1 MGVMDLV
8 ALGLRAAQFVF
19 AVISLGLDG
28 YSEEHL
34 SQPQTSIITDISA
47 PRQQVKTRT

>member
-19 AVISLGLDG
+19 AIISLGLNG
-28 YSEEHL
+28 RSE
-34 SQPQTSIITDISA
+34 
-47 PRQQVKTRT
+47 

>member
-19 AVISLGLDG
+19 AVISLGLNG
-28 YSEEHL
+28 RGE
-34 SQPQTSIITDISA
+34 
-47 PRQQVKTRT
+47 